1 MISLKTLIVEGR
13 YDALVTKLSKQL
25 LDVIKKSFAAT
36 QNERGEFS
44 GVKIHFKEDESRPR
58 IDSDDFKEV
67 FFEEIENETIPVE
80 FYLTLKVQWID
91 GLNDLRK
98 GGDAYNDDTDYDSS
112 DDATP
117 PLIEIRFE
125 IDPVEYPQVLSEIA
139 MDLRDTLRHEI
150 EHVTQSGWNLKSGK
164 YLPSDMSIRHKI
176 ETGELPAVEYFLLP
190 KEIDANLQGLYLQ
203 AKKSRKPFAEIVN
216 SYLDNF
222 VYGKVISQQ
231 EKETILRAWRNRM
244 PALSIRQEL

>member
-1 MISLKTLIVEGR
+1 MKTLIVEGR
-13 YDALVTKLSKQL
+13 YDALVTKLSNQL

-36 QNERGEFS
+36 QNERGEFA
-44 GVKIHFKEDESRPR
+44 GVKIHFKQDESRPR
-58 IDSDDFKEV
+58 IDDDDFKEI
-67 FFEEIENETIPVE
+67 FFEEIENETIPAE

-98 GGDAYNDDTDYDSS
+98 GGDAYNDDTDYDSIDKS
-112 DDATP
+112 TP
-117 PLIEIRFE
+117 PLVEIRFE
-125 IDPVEYPQVLSEIA
+125 IDPAEYPQVLSEIA

-164 YLPSDMSIRHKI
+164 YLPSDMSIRRKI
-176 ETGELPAVEYFLLP
+176 DAGELPAVEYFLLP

-203 AKKSRKPFAEIVN
+203 AKKSRTPFAAVVN
-216 SYLDNF
+216 LYLDGF
-222 VYGKVISQQ
+222 VYAGIISQQ
-231 EKETILRAWRNRM
+231 EKETILRAWRKRM

>member
-1 MISLKTLIVEGR
+1 MISLKTLIIEGR
-13 YDALVTKLSKQL
+13 YDSLVTKLSNKL
-25 LDVIKKSFAAT
+25 LAIIKDSWAAT
-36 QNERGEFS
+36 QDSEGRFAGER
-44 GVKIHFKEDESRPR
+44 IYFKQDEAVPE
-58 IDSDDFKEV
+58 ILDDDQQRHIY
-67 FFEEIENETIPVE
+67 FEEVENVDIPVE
-80 FYLTLKVQWID
+80 FYLQLKVQWID

-98 GGDAYNDDTDYDSS
+98 GGDAYNDDTDYDSM

-216 SYLDNF
+216 SYL
-222 VYGKVISQQ
+222 
-231 EKETILRAWRNRM
+231 EKGYFLLLKPLYFLN
-244 PALSIRQEL
+244 